1 MMEQNRLSHSS
12 RTAILIAILAGL
24 AACEKPLLDDAAPT
38 AVGDSPTDDDVDD
51 SREYEL
57 TAADGI
63 QSK

>member
-1 MMEQNRLSHSS
+1 VKYRLLSI
-12 RTAILIAILAGL
+12 TADR
-24 AACEKPLLDDAAPT
+24 P
-38 AVGDSPTDDDVDD
+38 DDDVDD

>member
-1 MMEQNRLSHSS
+1 MTED
-12 RTAILIAILAGL
+12 ILQIPELPM
-24 AACEKPLLDDAAPT
+24 KDWP
-38 AVGDSPTDDDVDD
+38 DDDVDD

>member
-1 MMEQNRLSHSS
+1 MTED
-12 RTAILIAILAGL
+12 ILQIPELPM
-24 AACEKPLLDDAAPT
+24 KDWPN
-38 AVGDSPTDDDVDD
+38 DVDD